1 MRIFFRTRKRA
12 GFALPLATM
21 LGAAIGAVTALLV
34 APSPGA
40 GLRRKL
46 VKRGGHVAGR
56 LMGEGREAIEKC
68 GDFLRERGNGALA
81 RLH

>member
-1 MRIFFRTRKRA
+1 MRILRTRKRA

-21 LGAAIGAVTALLV
+21 LGAAIGAVTALLM

-56 LMGEGREAIEKC
+56 LVGEGREAIEKC
-68 GDFLRERGNGALA
+68 GEFLREQGNGALA